1 MNKKKK
7 IFISIAALISTVIV
21 IFGTVVVANYK
32 NAPKKAENAVA
43 IRLTKETAGYR
54 NDRFLR
60 FKKTYHTTKVKNGK
74 YVIELS
80 GSADIIYDYDVP
92 FVAKV
97 EVSPVSNNVKIT
109 KLTFNKNKIIK

>member
-7 IFISIAALISTVIV
+7 IFISIAALVLTVII
-21 IFGTVVVANYK
+21 IFGTVAVVNYK

-60 FKKTYHTTKVKNGK
+60 FKKTYHTSKVKNGK
-74 YVIELS
+74 YIIELS

-92 FVAKV
+92 FLAKV
-97 EVSPVSNNVKIT
+97 EVSPVTNNTKVV